1 MATFKKS
8 ECIQGK
14 WKSLQC
20 TEEGFVDT
28 ETGEE
33 VDVHSILLKQFGLI
47 PTLLL
52 LRHIRKMQILSDKA
66 VIAWNGIDQ
75 KTNQKN
81 IY

>member
-33 VDVHSILLKQFGLI
+33 VDVHSILLKQFGTDTDF
-47 PTLLL
+47 TLAASYKKDVDLE
-52 LRHIRKMQILSDKA
+52 
-66 VIAWNGIDQ
+66 
-75 KTNQKN
+75 
-81 IY
+81 